1 MKIYVAIPNL
11 TPQGGVE
18 SLYQLV
24 SGCRKIGYDAYVY
37 YFEQNRAMAEIPDC
51 MRIKYN
57 LQVVEVV
64 EDIVENI
71 IVCPET
77 YTYLLRKFHRIKK
90 CIWFLSL
97 DYYLE
102 SALVYRTRMSLRK
115 WKLPIFLIP
124 LAVCAKAVLMPSS
137 LNRIR
142 IQKDRIPYYLYNCEY
157 AYKYIKS
164 VCNYSY
170 FAHYLCGPIDDIYF
184 QSGLNIKKEKIVSY
198 NPKKSTSYTNKLIE
212 IISITRPDIL
222 FIPIENMTTEEVHSL
237 LMRSAVYMD
246 LGKFPGPERI
256 PREAAMMRCNIIAST
271 MGSAGDNDIDVPI
284 RASYKFELVDSNLE
298 KIKELLID
306 MVDNYD
312 FYVETFDEYRQ
323 KVIEQ
328 KQRMLSDI
336 KEFFSICDNSLV
348 DKQRMTKKC
357 MLK

>member
-24 SGCRKIGYDAYVY
+24 SGCREIGYNAYIY
-37 YFEQNRAMAEIPDC
+37 YFDQNKAEAEIPDC

-57 LQVVEVV
+57 LQVAEMV
-64 EDIVENI
+64 EDITENI
-71 IVCPET
+71 IVFPET
-77 YTYLLRKFHRIKK
+77 YTYPLKKFHQIKK

-102 SALVYRTRMSLRK
+102 SALVYKARKSLRK
-115 WKLPIFLIP
+115 WELPIFLLP
-124 LAVCAKAVLMPSS
+124 AVVCARAILEPSS
-137 LNRIR
+137 LRRIR

-164 VCNYSY
+164 ACSYSY
-170 FAHYLCGPIDDIYF
+170 FAHYLCGPIDDSYF
-184 QSGLNIKKEKIVSY
+184 QLEFDIKKEKVVSY

-212 IISITRPDIL
+212 LVSVTRPDIL
-222 FIPIENMTTEEVHSL
+222 FIPIKDMSTEEVRLL

-256 PREAAMMRCNIIAST
+256 PREAAMMRCNIITST
-271 MGSAGDNDIDVPI
+271 MGSAGDNDVDVPI

-298 KIKELLID
+298 KIEELLID

-312 FYVETFDEYRQ
+312 FYVEAFDEYRQ
-323 KVIEQ
+323 KTIEQ

-336 KEFFSICDNSLV
+336 KEFFSICDNSPV
-348 DKQRMTKKC
+348 DKKG
-357 MLK
+357 